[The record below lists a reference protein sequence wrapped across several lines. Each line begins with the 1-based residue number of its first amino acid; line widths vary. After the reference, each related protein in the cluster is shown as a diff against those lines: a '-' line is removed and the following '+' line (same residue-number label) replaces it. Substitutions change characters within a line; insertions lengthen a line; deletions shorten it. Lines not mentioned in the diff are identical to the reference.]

1 MSDFARSIGPG
12 TLIDTGARLLTP
24 PLREIYA
31 LLVRVGVLTIDD

>member
-1 MSDFARSIGPG
+1 MTDVSRSVGPEALLDAG
-12 TLIDTGARLLTP
+12 VRLLTP